1 MEDNKEAVKDAHED
15 AGGGGGGGG
24 DRIAASGEQQT
35 QLVENKKLTD
45 VEVDNLIKPEDGE
58 NSVGRRSPNTENLS
72 KVQAE
77 TDAED
82 DKSQDKLNADLRQA
96 VENGH
101 EEEEAEGILVS
112 AQDQNDE
119 LNENGA
125 VTETT
130 EVQGNVMEELKNELD
145 TKVSSRSFLLDAN
158 DASGDESGTDEEQA
172 AFMKE
177 LETFHKE
184 RCLDF
189 KPPKFYQEPLNCL
202 KYYFFSNPL
211 LVSLLQLFL
220 LLYCYVEVLRIIE

>member
-15 AGGGGGGGG
+15 AGGRGGGGG

-35 QLVENKKLTD
+35 QLVEIKKLT

-72 KVQAE
+72 KLQAE
-77 TDAED
+77 AEAEAED
-82 DKSQDKLNADLRQA
+82 DKSQEELNADLRQVA
-96 VENGH
+96 ENGH
-101 EEEEAEGILVS
+101 EEEEAEGIVVS

-119 LNENGA
+119 LIENGA

-130 EVQGNVMEELKNELD
+130 EIQGNVMEELKNELD
-145 TKVSSRSFLLDAN
+145 TRVSSRSFLLDAN

-202 KYYFFSNPL
+202 K
-211 LVSLLQLFL
+211 
-220 LLYCYVEVLRIIE
+220 